1 MNRIPKNLN
10 QYIKFTERRR
20 NNIFN
25 NIAENVKT
33 NLYF

>member
-1 MNRIPKNLN
+1 MNRIPIDLNRYKNSPQL
-10 QYIKFTERRR
+10 RG